1 MSTQC
6 IFRLGTYVNA
16 SKTVLGKKTSTLF
29 LNMIK

>member
-1 MSTQC
+1 MSTKY

-16 SKTVLGKKTSTLF
+16 SKTVLVKKTSTLL